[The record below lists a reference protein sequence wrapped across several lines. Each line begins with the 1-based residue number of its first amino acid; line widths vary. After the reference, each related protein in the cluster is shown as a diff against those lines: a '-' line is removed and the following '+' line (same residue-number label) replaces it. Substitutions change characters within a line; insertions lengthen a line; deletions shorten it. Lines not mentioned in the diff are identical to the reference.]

1 MPLSPKTKKK
11 KNGGKDHFRLKET
24 KVTWE
29 PSRPWNDTGLK
40 KKRFINDILGLSWKF
55 KYVLSNYPL
64 GNIVSTSNV
73 LTMKIVLCLC
83 RKMLG
88 DT

>member
-1 MPLSPKTKKK
+1 MIFWDYHENLSM
-11 KNGGKDHFRLKET
+11 
-24 KVTWE
+24 
-29 PSRPWNDTGLK
+29 
-40 KKRFINDILGLSWKF
+40 
-55 KYVLSNYPL
+55 YYPL